1 MRGSICVNSKG
12 RAHEH
17 ERKGSS
23 GKPSF
28 RFVNAVPENE
38 EWTNLRSVVRA
49 NATQYKLRLSRVART
64 GPAVAPTAA
73 EQVHC
78 NKGVAGHE
86 HKAFYEFLH
95 VDREA
100 TFSLDGFDSAEE
112 VLNTG
117 QLQNHRH
124 RHPLRTITTPP
135 A

>member
-1 MRGSICVNSKG
+1 MLSEACLGFTFKRPPRHTISDKAFSSMRGSICVNSKG

-38 EWTNLRSVVRA
+38 EERTNLRSVVRA

-86 HKAFYEFLH
+86 HKAF
-95 VDREA
+95 
-100 TFSLDGFDSAEE
+100 
-112 VLNTG
+112 
-117 QLQNHRH
+117 
-124 RHPLRTITTPP
+124 
-135 A
+135 